1 MIIGTE
7 RSSRVQEIVCSP
19 LSSDGEGARR
29 GRASAGAFR
38 NIFAT
43 LEDGREFMV
52 DIRVNSDPGTLPSMP
67 LAFHLLHKIPS

>member
-19 LSSDGEGARR
+19 LSSDGEGARG

-38 NIFAT
+38 NRLAT
-43 LEDGREFMV
+43 LEDGQGV
-52 DIRVNSDPGTLPSMP
+52 HGGHSS
-67 LAFHLLHKIPS
+67 